1 MTPAPPGGPKPPPHR
16 AATTASGLVLRVGL
30 TGGIAT
36 GKTTVAGHFAAWGAT
51 VIDADVLARA
61 LVEPGA
67 AGYEPVVREFGRGIV
82 DPAGRIDRP
91 ALGRIVF
98 TDAAR
103 RARLEE
109 ILHPLIFAA
118 EEAAIDRL
126 AASTPEVLAG
136 NAGLAIVNA
145 ALLVEAGTY
154 RRYQR
159 LVVVH
164 CDEAIQVERL
174 QRRDRL
180 TRDDALARIR
190 SQMPTREKLKLAH
203 YAIDTSG
210 SERETETRSRAVFDA
225 LLRDR
230 AAFRSNPAG

>member
-1 MTPAPPGGPKPPPHR
+1 MTSAPAGGQEPPSSSAG
-16 AATTASGLVLRVGL
+16 AILRVGL

-36 GKTTVAGHFAAWGAT
+36 GKTTVARHFADWGAT
-51 VIDADVLARA
+51 VIDADVLARG

-67 AGYEPVVREFGRGIV
+67 PGHGPVVAEFGPSIV
-82 DPAGRIDRP
+82 DAAGRIDRA

-98 TDAAR
+98 ADPAR
-103 RARLEE
+103 RARLEA

-118 EEAAIDRL
+118 EEEAIDRL
-126 AASTPEVLAG
+126 AASAPATLAG
-136 NAGLAIVNA
+136 PAGLAVVNA
-145 ALLVEAGTY
+145 ALLVEAGTW

-159 LVVVH
+159 LVIVH

-174 QRRDRL
+174 LRRDRL
-180 TRDDALARIR
+180 TREEALARIR
-190 SQMPTREKLKLAH
+190 AQMPTREKLRLAH
-203 YAIDTSG
+203 YAIDTG
-210 SERETETRSRAVFDA
+210 DSERETETRSRAVFDA

>member
-1 MTPAPPGGPKPPPHR
+1 MSAARAGG
-16 AATTASGLVLRVGL
+16 VLRVGL

-36 GKTTVAGHFAAWGAT
+36 GKTTVAGHFSAWGAT
-51 VIDADVLARA
+51 VVDADVLARE

-67 AGYEPVVREFGRGIV
+67 AGYAPVVQEFGPGIV
-82 DPAGRIDRP
+82 DAAGRIDRT

-98 TDAAR
+98 ADPAR
-103 RARLEE
+103 RTRLEA

-118 EEAAIDRL
+118 EEAALDRL
-126 AASTPEVLAG
+126 AASKPDVLAG
-136 NAGLAIVNA
+136 NAGIAVVNA

-154 RRYQR
+154 KRYQR

-174 QRRDRL
+174 LRRDRL
-180 TRDDALARIR
+180 TRDEAQARIR
-190 SQMPTREKLKLAH
+190 AQMPTREKLKLAH
-203 YAIDTSG
+203 YAIDTSDG
-210 SERETETRSRAVFDA
+210 EKETEARSRDVFEA